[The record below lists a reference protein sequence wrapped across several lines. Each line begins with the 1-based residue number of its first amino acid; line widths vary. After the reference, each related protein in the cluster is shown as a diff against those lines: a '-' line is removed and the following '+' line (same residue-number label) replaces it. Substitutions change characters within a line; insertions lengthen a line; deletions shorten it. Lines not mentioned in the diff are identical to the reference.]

1 MKLVIG
7 GSTGVLG
14 AELIRQ
20 ALSHPW
26 ITTIVAI
33 SRHETPIPPE
43 SIGNDT
49 KLELF
54 ICNNFES
61 YPDNVKKEFGT
72 ADACIWTIAVTPT
85 KMKSIP
91 WSETVKI
98 CGDYPLAAIKAL
110 AGPSR
115 YRRENG
121 PGPARFVYISGQLAP
136 HSQSEIV
143 KSPNGHSL
151 ADLAVLEGEL
161 ETQLHAFADK
171 SNGAVVPCIAK
182 PGMIVNSGRE
192 PPIAPGLPKIELR
205 DIAAALLDQAVHG
218 LEKYALSNDDMV
230 RIGRSALN
238 KQYEIF

>member
-7 GSTGVLG
+7 GSTGVVG

-33 SRHETPIPPE
+33 SRRETPIPPE
-43 SIGNDT
+43 SIGNET
-49 KLELF
+49 KLKLF

-61 YPDNVKKEFGT
+61 YPDDLKKEFGT

-91 WSETVKI
+91 WGETVKI

-115 YRRENG
+115 QRRENG
-121 PGPARFVYISGQLAP
+121 PGPARFIYISGQFTP

-143 KSPNGHSL
+143 KSPNGRGL
-151 ADLAVLEGEL
+151 TDLAVLESEL
-161 ETQLHAFADK
+161 EARLYAFADK

-182 PGMIVNSGRE
+182 PGMIIGLGRD
-192 PPIAPGLPKIELR
+192 PPVAPDLPKIELR

-218 LEKYALSNDDMV
+218 LEKDTLSNDDMV
-230 RIGRSALN
+230 RIGRSALS